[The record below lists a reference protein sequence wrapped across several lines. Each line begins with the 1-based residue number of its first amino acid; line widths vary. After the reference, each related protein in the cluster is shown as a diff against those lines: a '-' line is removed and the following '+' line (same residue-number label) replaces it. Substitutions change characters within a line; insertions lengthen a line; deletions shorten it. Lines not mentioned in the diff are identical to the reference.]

1 MNSFE
6 DLFRDRIRILMNDYA
21 DTVSTGGATDFPHYR
36 HLVGVIEGLALAE
49 RTFLDLID
57 AANKQEDLD
66 L

>member
-49 RTFLDLID
+49 RAFLDTVD
-57 AANKQEDLD
+57 AAKKEED
-66 L
+66 

>member
-6 DLFRDRIRILMNDYA
+6 DVFKEELRKIMNDYA

-49 RTFLDLID
+49 RAFLDTVD
-57 AANKQEDLD
+57 AAKKEED
-66 L
+66 

>member
-1 MNSFE
+1 MSIE
-6 DLFRDRIRILMNDYA
+6 DAFKEELRKLMNDYA

>member
-1 MNSFE
+1 MESIEEVFKTE
-6 DLFRDRIRILMNDYA
+6 LRKIMNDYA

>member
-6 DLFRDRIRILMNDYA
+6 DVFKEELRKIMNDYA

-49 RTFLDLID
+49 RVFLDIID
-57 AANKQEDLD
+57 AAKKSED
-66 L
+66 